1 MAKAEDDKR
10 AETRDNAR
18 ARARAVARTKAS
30 EAVAKPN
37 ESEVTEAAIDDSAE
51 IREETLAKTNDIEAA
66 EMREDAGTDH
76 EQDVRQDVRTESK
89 VDDVAVQEFGTGQ
102 LESKTSATSSFLDTL
117 QAIAAEASDY
127 SRRSLENRS
136 SFVTKLS
143 GATTF
148 ESAIQVQSEY
158 ARTSY
163 AGFIAYLMRMAEL
176 RASLAITFLKPIE
189 TAITEVQGARN
200 RLSLY
205 VHKEARS
212 GLPTS
217 GR

>member
-66 EMREDAGTDH
+66 EMREDAGTETEH
-76 EQDVRQDVRTESK
+76 EQDVRQNVRKNVRTESK
-89 VDDVAVQEFGTGQ
+89 VDDVAVQEFGTRQ

-136 SFVTKLS
+136 SFVAKLL

-148 ESAIQVQSEY
+148 ESTIQVQSEH
-158 ARTSY
+158 AKTSY

-176 RASLAITFLKPIE
+176 RASLAKTFFKPIE
-189 TAITEVQGARN
+189 TAITKVQGSN
-200 RLSLY
+200 
-205 VHKEARS
+205 K
-212 GLPTS
+212 
-217 GR
+217 

>member
-51 IREETLAKTNDIEAA
+51 IREETLAKTNDIEAT
-66 EMREDAGTDH
+66 EMREDAGTETEH
-76 EQDVRQDVRTESK
+76 EQDVSQDVRQDVKTESK
-89 VDDVAVQEFGTGQ
+89 VDDVAVHEFGTGQ
-102 LESKTSATSSFLDTL
+102 LESKTSATSSFLETL
-117 QAIAAEASDY
+117 QAIATEASDY

-136 SFVTKLS
+136 TFVAKLL

-148 ESAIQVQSEY
+148 ESAIQVQSEH
-158 ARTSY
+158 AKTSY
-163 AGFIAYLMRMAEL
+163 AGFIAYVM
-176 RASLAITFLKPIE
+176 K
-189 TAITEVQGARN
+189 
-200 RLSLY
+200 
-205 VHKEARS
+205 
-212 GLPTS
+212 
-217 GR
+217 

>member
-18 ARARAVARTKAS
+18 ARARAVGRTKAS
-30 EAVAKPN
+30 EAMAKPN

-66 EMREDAGTDH
+66 EMREDAGTETEH
-76 EQDVRQDVRTESK
+76 EQDVRQNVRKNVRTESK
-89 VDDVAVQEFGTGQ
+89 VDDVAVQEFGTRQ

-136 SFVTKLS
+136 SFVAKLL

-148 ESAIQVQSEY
+148 ESTIQVQSEH
-158 ARTSY
+158 AKTSY

-176 RASLAITFLKPIE
+176 RASLAKTFFKPIE
-189 TAITEVQGARN
+189 TAITKVQGSN
-200 RLSLY
+200 
-205 VHKEARS
+205 K
-212 GLPTS
+212 
-217 GR
+217 

>member
-51 IREETLAKTNDIEAA
+51 IREETVAKTNDIEAT
-66 EMREDAGTDH
+66 EMREDAGTETEH
-76 EQDVRQDVRTESK
+76 EQDVRQDVKTESK
-89 VDDVAVQEFGTGQ
+89 VDDVAVHEFGTGQ
-102 LESKTSATSSFLDTL
+102 LESKTSATSSFLETL
-117 QAIAAEASDY
+117 QAIATEASDY

-136 SFVTKLS
+136 TFVAKLL

-148 ESAIQVQSEY
+148 ESAIQVQSEHAKTTY
-158 ARTSY
+158 AS
-163 AGFIAYLMRMAEL
+163 FIAYLMRMAEL
-176 RASLAITFLKPIE
+176 RASLAKTFFKPIE
-189 TAITEVQGARN
+189 TAITKGQGSN
-200 RLSLY
+200 
-205 VHKEARS
+205 K
-212 GLPTS
+212 
-217 GR
+217 

>member
-18 ARARAVARTKAS
+18 ARARAVGRTKAS
-30 EAVAKPN
+30 EAMAKPN
-37 ESEVTEAAIDDSAE
+37 ESEVTEAAINDSAE

-66 EMREDAGTDH
+66 EMREDAGTETEH
-76 EQDVRQDVRTESK
+76 ERDVRQNVRTESK
-89 VDDVAVQEFGTGQ
+89 VDDVAVQEFGTRQ

-136 SFVTKLS
+136 SFVAKLL

-148 ESAIQVQSEY
+148 ESAIQVQSEH
-158 ARTSY
+158 AKTSY

-176 RASLAITFLKPIE
+176 RASLAKTFFKPIE
-189 TAITEVQGARN
+189 TAITKVQGSN
-200 RLSLY
+200 
-205 VHKEARS
+205 K
-212 GLPTS
+212 
-217 GR
+217 

>member
-51 IREETLAKTNDIEAA
+51 IREETVAKTNDIEAT
-66 EMREDAGTDH
+66 EMREAGTETEH
-76 EQDVRQDVRTESK
+76 EQDVRQDVKTESK
-89 VDDVAVQEFGTGQ
+89 VDDVAVHEFGTGQ
-102 LESKTSATSSFLDTL
+102 LESKTSATSSFLETL
-117 QAIAAEASDY
+117 QAIATEASDY

-136 SFVTKLS
+136 TFVAKQL

-148 ESAIQVQSEY
+148 ESAIQVQSEH
-158 ARTSY
+158 AKTSY
-163 AGFIAYLMRMAEL
+163 ASFIAYLMRMAEL
-176 RASLAITFLKPIE
+176 RASLAKTFFKPIE
-189 TAITEVQGARN
+189 TAITKGQGSN
-200 RLSLY
+200 
-205 VHKEARS
+205 K
-212 GLPTS
+212 
-217 GR
+217 

>member
-51 IREETLAKTNDIEAA
+51 IREETLAKTNDIEAT
-66 EMREDAGTDH
+66 EMREDAGTETEH
-76 EQDVRQDVRTESK
+76 EQDVRQNVRKNVRTESK
-89 VDDVAVQEFGTGQ
+89 VDDVAVQEFGTRQ

-136 SFVTKLS
+136 SFVAKLL

-148 ESAIQVQSEY
+148 ESTIQVQSEH
-158 ARTSY
+158 AKTSY

-176 RASLAITFLKPIE
+176 RASLAKTFFKPIE
-189 TAITEVQGARN
+189 TAITKVQGSN
-200 RLSLY
+200 
-205 VHKEARS
+205 K
-212 GLPTS
+212 
-217 GR
+217 